1 MLENL
6 LPWSLYVV
14 PGAPNVSTGFAI
26 GLVFTRVIVI
36 SQDFNKDY

>member
-14 PGAPNVSTGFAI
+14 PGVPNVSTGFAI
-26 GLVFTRVIVI
+26 GLVFVRAIVK
-36 SQDFNKDY
+36 SQDFNKEY